1 MTNTTRRTFL
11 TGAVAAAGIALAQPE
26 TSGGAIKMGLYSIT
40 YAGLWYRGRALS
52 LEEVVDRAVQY
63 GYHGVEIGGKR
74 PHGNPLDMPK
84 ARCRQLAKYA
94 ADKGIE
100 IFAVA
105 GNNDFSSPIPEHRE
119 CQIVYTRELMRM
131 ASDLGAKIL
140 RVFLG
145 WPGVTKVPGQGGSYE
160 HARKVYAAAHEGFTE
175 EQIWDWC
182 REGLRECTRYAR
194 EYGVTMALQ
203 NHKPVIKDYRDVLR
217 MVKEVDSPNLKVVLD
232 APLMDDKSEA
242 AMRTAAFAVGALQ
255 TTSHFGGEYHRDAS
269 GKVASKGSEIYP
281 YFVRAMLDIGYRGY
295 VSYELCHRLPVVNGN
310 TVGLEYPEQS
320 AQLAAEFMRGVIA
333 DAEKAPRRKTA

>member
-1 MTNTTRRTFL
+1 MSTTRRTFL
-11 TGAVAAAGIALAQPE
+11 TGSAATLAAAQPKAKA
-26 TSGGAIKMGLYSIT
+26 GNIKMGLYSIT
-40 YAGLWYRGRALS
+40 YAGLWYRGRALTV
-52 LEEVVDRAVQY
+52 EEVIDRARQY
-63 GYHGVEIGGKR
+63 GYQGVEIGGKR

-84 ARCRQLAKYA
+84 ARCQQLRKYA

-119 CQIVYTRELMRM
+119 CQILYTREMIRM
-131 ASDLGAKIL
+131 TADLGTKIL

-160 HARKVYAAAHEGFTE
+160 HARKVFALEHEGYSE
-175 EQIWDWC
+175 EQIWEWC
-182 REGLRECTRYAR
+182 REGLKECTRYAR
-194 EYGVTMALQ
+194 EFGVTLALQ

-217 MVKEVDSPNLKVVLD
+217 MVKDVDSPNLKVVLD

-242 AMRTAAFAVGALQ
+242 AIRKAAFEAGALQ
-255 TTSHFGGEYHRDAS
+255 TTSHFGGEFDRDAS
-269 GKVASKGSEIYP
+269 GGIISKGSEIYP

-295 VSYELCHRLPVVNGN
+295 ISYELCHRLPVVNGN
-310 TVGLEYPEQS
+310 TVGVEYADKN

-333 DAEKAPRRKTA
+333 GAEKAPRLKTA